1 MSGAPT
7 VTDDS
12 DQQAYVATVDG
23 QTAGVAAY
31 VRTPGLVAFTHTQ
44 VEDAYEGTGVGSA
57 LVRAALDDARGRG
70 EQVDPQCSFVAGWI
84 DRHEDY
90 RDLLQAE

>member
-1 MSGAPT
+1 MSRTPT
-7 VTDDS
+7 VTDDR

-31 VRTPGLVAFTHTQ
+31 ARTPGLVTFTHTE
-44 VEDAYEGTGVGSA
+44 VEDAYEGTGVGGA
-57 LVRAALDDARGRG
+57 LVRAALDDARARG
-70 EQVDPQCSFVAGWI
+70 EKVDPQCSFVAGWM